1 MLKKFLVT
9 ASVAGLM
16 AGAAS
21 ALEVLPAVQ
30 GNAGTPA
37 VGTPRV
43 LATQL
48 DYSGG
53 AVVTGD
59 PLNAG
64 EGNLRF
70 AFYPT
75 GGTFPTGNV
84 LLRVEV
90 TGATFTSAL
99 TGAEVTSAGTS
110 VISEDGAKDGAEVTF
125 LLSNV
130 STCGGPAAVL
140 PQTFGCFVDLPLEL
154 SSGNVSVKVGLETDA
169 GAPIDNTSKTIL
181 KSAVLSLGAPAFN
194 IGIFAE
200 QDITPTTVFSAL
212 GGGFS
217 AFGITGA
224 PTLATLASEYTDLTD
239 NVPGLGVGAPLGWFV
254 VEPNEVVLATTP
266 ALVTER
272 VHSSIDGTEV
282 DAGDIADVN
291 VSVSGNMDA
300 FEDGA
305 FNIAGTD
312 VGADADTDLAEDSDT
327 AYFGAGAVRI
337 DAEPDLVTIIARS
350 DYEATVEV
358 EVLGSSDLTDG
369 QTLTAPIDDIGRQGT
384 EVTFPWTQTAT
395 QGEAS
400 GATSVFRIGNLMNDD
415 TGAVYAEV
423 RNASEAGFTSAGIVK
438 LADAIDGGSEFVI
451 NSADLEDA
459 VGNYGR
465 GDVNFIVE
473 ADNRELTARQFVVRN
488 GVIQQVIGGN
498 VFQDQ

>member
-1 MLKKFLVT
+1 MLKKFLAT
-9 ASVAGLM
+9 ASVAGLL

-21 ALEVLPAVQ
+21 ALEVVPAVQ
-30 GNAGTPA
+30 GNASSPA
-37 VGTPRV
+37 VGIPLV

-53 AVVTGD
+53 AVETGN
-59 PLNAG
+59 PANAG

-75 GGTFPTGNV
+75 GGTFPTGNE

-110 VISEDGAKDGAEVTF
+110 VISEDGAKDGTEVTF
-125 LLSNV
+125 LLSDV
-130 STCGGPAAVL
+130 STCDNTPN
-140 PQTFGCFVDLPLEL
+140 CFVDLPMEL

-169 GAPIDNTSKTIL
+169 GAPIDNTSKTSL
-181 KSAVLSLGAPAFN
+181 KSAVLSMGAPAFN

-200 QDITPTTVFSAL
+200 QDITPTTVFSAF
-212 GGGFS
+212 GGAFS
-217 AFGITGA
+217 VFGLTGA
-224 PTLATLASEYTDLTD
+224 PTLATLASEYTDLSD
-239 NVPGLGVGAPLGWFV
+239 NVAGPGVGAPLGWFV

-266 ALVTER
+266 ALVTQR
-272 VHSSIDGTEV
+272 VRSSIDGTLV
-282 DAGDIADVN
+282 GLGDVADVN

-305 FNIAGTD
+305 FNINGAD

-327 AYFGAGAVRI
+327 GYFGAGAVLI
-337 DAEPDLVTIIARS
+337 DAEPDLVTIISRS
-350 DYEATVEV
+350 DYETTVEV
-358 EVLGSSDLTDG
+358 EVLGTSDLTDG
-369 QTLTAPIDDIGRQGT
+369 QSLTANIDDIGREGT

-451 NSADLEDA
+451 NSDDLEDA

-473 ADNRELTARQFVVRN
+473 ADSKELTARQFVVRN
-488 GVIQQVIGGN
+488 GVIQQVVGGN